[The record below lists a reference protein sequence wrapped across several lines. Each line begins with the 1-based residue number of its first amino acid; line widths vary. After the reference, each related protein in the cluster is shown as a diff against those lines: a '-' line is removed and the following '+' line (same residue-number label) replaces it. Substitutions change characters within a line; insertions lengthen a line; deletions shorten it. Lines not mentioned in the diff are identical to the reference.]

1 MTNLNRDC
9 LWEIFTNLE
18 HDKKSLHGALLVNR
32 LWCEVAVQFLWRKPF
47 RFLYTCSKFCNCSE
61 QRRRVKVK
69 KFLATLTTILAHKHT
84 TSSVN
89 IQDLVIWTAA
99 PLTTFTY
106 TDFIRH
112 LDIHDLVWALYD
124 GVEYLRSQRF
134 LTDFQYNSKPFFSDI
149 TWSTSTI
156 TLVDIDFTKNKDKV
170 ENAFTFESSSSP
182 KQPVLPSP
190 TAVYK
195 SKYKRNSLSRNSE
208 ETRQRR
214 TDSLFQKMTCD
225 LCRLLVL
232 YCPNLSHLSIDM
244 VNTKWSEDNQRCTSL
259 PSISFWITVK
269 EIPNEI
275 LLIPTYAG
283 SQNCLSRLVEFTWGA
298 THWTSEFLDALSKI
312 THHLRKLVIDMSN
325 FGRDESKND
334 ARRLSTLIKVQRCLQ
349 EIKFIKC
356 KFRILSSIMEGLR
369 TQAKTLRI
377 FYFQG
382 IVKDWSIFS
391 EVKHLTNLKELIFSH
406 TNFQCNEVN
415 MIEQSYFPHLIK
427 LSFNVCCFRDQII
440 LPELVVQR
448 SGKTL
453 RTFTLT
459 RYYYPDG
466 KYNFR
471 PQVITTVAKYCQ
483 NLVHLEI
490 FVDRRE
496 FQQLMLLFA
505 SCPLLEKVK
514 LTGNPDIADELFTR
528 MATQELSNLKE
539 LIIDAQW
546 RFCAKSLE
554 TFIIKTKAP
563 LKSLVFRYSPD
574 FSDAH
579 LDVLFRYLKEHL
591 HRLHIGTD
599 KRFSRGFLE
608 KAKETIVDF
617 RYKIN
622 GQVHDPV
629 WL

>member
-1 MTNLNRDC
+1 MTALNRDC

-47 RFLYTCSKFCNCSE
+47 RFLYTCSKFCQCSE
-61 QRRRVKVK
+61 QKRRMKVK

-84 TSSVN
+84 ASSVN
-89 IQDLVIWTAA
+89 IQDLIIWTTA
-99 PLTTFTY
+99 PLTTFAY

-112 LDIHDLVWALYD
+112 LDIHDLVWTLHD

-134 LTDFQYNSKPFFSDI
+134 LMDFQCSSKPFFSEI
-149 TWSTSTI
+149 TWSTSSI
-156 TLVDIDFTKNKDKV
+156 TWA
-170 ENAFTFESSSSP
+170 E
-182 KQPVLPSP
+182 
-190 TAVYK
+190 
-195 SKYKRNSLSRNSE
+195 
-208 ETRQRR
+208 
-214 TDSLFQKMTCD
+214 SLFQKMACD

-232 YCPNLSHLSIDM
+232 YCSNLSHLSIDM

-259 PSISFWITVK
+259 PSISFWITVN

-275 LLIPTYAG
+275 LLIPTYTG
-283 SQNCLSRLVEFTWGA
+283 SQNCLSQLVEFTWGA
-298 THWTSEFLDALSKI
+298 THWTSNFLDALSKI

-325 FGRDESKND
+325 FGRDESRKD
-334 ARRLSTLIKVQRCLQ
+334 AKRLSTLIKVQNCLQ

-356 KFRILSSIMEGLR
+356 KFRILPSIMEGLR

-391 EVKHLTNLKELIFSH
+391 EVKHLTNLREIIFSH
-406 TNFQCNEVN
+406 ANFQCNEVN
-415 MIEQSYFPHLIK
+415 MIEQSYFPHLTK
-427 LSFNVCCFRDQII
+427 LSFNVCCFRDQTI
-440 LPELVVQR
+440 LPELVVQH

-459 RYYYPDG
+459 RYYYPE
-466 KYNFR
+466 KHNFI
-471 PQVITTVAKYCQ
+471 PQVITTVASYCQ

-490 FVDRRE
+490 YVDRRE

-514 LTGNPDIADELFTR
+514 LTGNPDVADELFLR
-528 MATQELSNLKE
+528 IANQELSNLKE
-539 LIIDAQW
+539 LFIDAQW

-554 TFIIKTKAP
+554 IFIIKSRAP

-579 LDVLFRYLKEHL
+579 LEVLFRYLKEHL

-599 KRFSRGFLE
+599 KRFSKGFLE

-617 RYKIN
+617 RYKLN
-622 GQVHDPV
+622 GQVHEPL